1 MWQHLQI
8 EMSPVHVA
16 DAIEAGA
23 LLLVMKSVIVLIL
36 CGSGMAMV
44 SVSSNNSEYSLDYN
58 SQIFYF
64 SVTIQL
70 PSSVQ

>member
-36 CGSGMAMV
+36 CRSGIAMV
-44 SVSSNNSEYSLDYN
+44 SVSSKYSLDYN
-58 SQIFYF
+58 SQIFYCLLF
-64 SVTIQL
+64 GSYSVTIL
-70 PSSVQ
+70 SAI